1 MTDDT
6 ELNQTQMFNLAFDA
20 YLTELE
26 NIADSEMLPPE
37 EDEAYLAAALEELLQ
52 WEQEMGLYEPPFD
65 NPLVK

>member
-1 MTDDT
+1 MENNFARDQ
-6 ELNQTQMFNLAFDA
+6 LFNLAFDA

-26 NIADSEMLPPE
+26 NIEDADMLPPV
-37 EDEAYLAAALEELLQ
+37 EDEAYFSAALEELVQ